1 MNPVS
6 LSQRARLAVALML
19 ASGFA
24 GLGYQILWTQQFA
37 LCLGHESA
45 AILAVVTAFFAG
57 LSVGALLFGR
67 AVEASQHPERWY
79 AGAELAIGAWSLLLA
94 LAMGPLGNLVLRLT
108 GPAPAP
114 VWQWT
119 VAFLASFL
127 LLLPAT
133 AAMGVTLPAV
143 ERMTAGTRGAGRSIA
158 GLYAANTFG
167 AVLGVLAIS
176 FWLIPSYGLART
188 SLCCVVLNLL
198 AAGAAGLVGGGST
211 RPVPPASVATD
222 PAPATLARLAASGFL
237 GIGFE
242 ILAVRVLS
250 QVTEDTVYT
259 FALLLAVYLIGTS
272 AGAAARRRAPGE
284 GVPAARVREQLIL
297 LVSLACMLSTVG
309 LYFAEALKGL
319 IGAYLGEG
327 YVAALAVEAALAVAV
342 FLVPTVLMGALFS
355 ELCNEANRRGVP
367 YGRAIGINTLGA
379 TAAPLAFGVLVVP
392 HAGLKLALV
401 AVCSGY
407 LLLVARSAWRGPL
420 FWIAGGAAA
429 GVLVLAPPLAFVEL
443 PEGSR
448 LVSYRDGVMASVSVV
463 EDEGGIRRLR
473 INNRQQ
479 EGATGSRRVDGR
491 QALLPLLLHPAPH
504 SALFLGVGAGT
515 TSATGAEEPG
525 VSVDAVELLPEVI
538 EAAESFTAGYPA
550 AVHERLHFIA
560 ADARRYVRTA
570 DRHYDVI
577 VADNFHPA
585 RSGTGALYSI
595 EHFAAVRERLAP
607 DGLFCQWLP
616 LHQLDLESLRSI
628 VRSFNAAF
636 PRAYAVLANNGLDTP
651 TVGLVG
657 RADAALFNRDAVIHR
672 LAYYGSAERRADF
685 ALDDEF
691 AVFGAFIAGPRSLA
705 RFAGDAPA
713 NTDDRPR
720 VAYSAPRLT
729 YAPDAAPRDRL
740 VTLLGELD
748 LTPTELIDA
757 SADSAW
763 QARLAAYW
771 AARRVFID
779 SGRTVRPSADPAAML
794 DQVEDPLL
802 RVLRT
807 SPDFRPAYE
816 PLLRLAMAVAGSD
829 PSRAARL
836 LEELAS
842 LQPARHEAA
851 DALAAIGGRP

>member
-1 MNPVS
+1 MTSAPLHS
-6 LSQRARLAVALML
+6 RYRLACALL
-19 ASGFA
+19 VASGFA

-57 LSVGALLFGR
+57 LSLGALLLGR
-67 AVEASQHPERWY
+67 AVEASVHPERWY
-79 AGAELAIGAWSLLLA
+79 AAAEAVIGVWSLLLA
-94 LAMGPLGNLVLRLT
+94 LAVKPLGNVVLALT
-108 GPAPAP
+108 GPTPAPA
-114 VWQWT
+114 WQWS

-133 AAMGVTLPAV
+133 AAMGVTLPAM
-143 ERMTAGTRGAGRSIA
+143 ERLTAGAPGDRRSIA
-158 GLYAANTFG
+158 TLYAANTFG

-176 FWLIPSYGLART
+176 LWLIPSFGLARA
-188 SLCCVVLNLL
+188 SACCVALNLL
-198 AAGAAGLVGGGST
+198 AAGAATVFAGTSA
-211 RPVPPASVATD
+211 RPVPLAT
-222 PAPATLARLAASGFL
+222 AATGGQAAALARLAATGFL

-272 AGAAARRRAPGE
+272 AGAAVYRRIPGDAS
-284 GVPAARVREQLIL
+284 PSTRDRLIL
-297 LVSLACMLSTVG
+297 LLGAACTLSTIG
-309 LYFAEALKGL
+309 LYFAESLKEWV
-319 IGAYLGEG
+319 GAWLGEG
-327 YVAALAVEAALAVAV
+327 YVAALAVETALAVAV
-342 FLVPTVLMGALFS
+342 FLVPTLLMGALFS

-379 TAAPLAFGVLVVP
+379 TAAPLVFGVLVVP
-392 HAGLKLALV
+392 LAGLKAALV
-401 AVCSGY
+401 IVGAGY
-407 LLLVARSAWRGPL
+407 SLLVGRSAWRGPL
-420 FWIAGGAAA
+420 FWLATGSAA
-429 GVLVLAPPLAFVEL
+429 GVFLLAPPLAFVEL

-448 LVSYRDGVMASVSVV
+448 IFSYRDGVMASVSVV
-463 EDEGGIRRLR
+463 EDGRGVRHLR

-479 EGATGSRRVDGR
+479 EGASGNRRVDGR

-504 SALFLGVGAGT
+504 AVLFLGVGAGT
-515 TSATGAEEPG
+515 TSATAAEEPG
-525 VSVDAVELLPEVI
+525 VTVDAVELLPEVI
-538 EAAESFTAGYPA
+538 EAAESFTATYPA
-550 AVHERLHFIA
+550 DVHERLHFIA

-570 DRHYDVI
+570 GRRYDVI

-585 RSGTGALYSI
+585 RSGTGALYTV
-595 EHFAAVRERLAP
+595 EHFTAVRERLAP

-616 LHQLDLESLRSI
+616 LHQLDLDSLRSI
-628 VRSFNAAF
+628 VRSFNTAF

-657 RADAALFNRDAVIHR
+657 RAAAAPFSRAAVGAR
-672 LAYYGSAERRADF
+672 LAGYGTPDRRAQF
-685 ALDDEF
+685 GVEDDF
-691 AVFGAFIAGPRSLA
+691 AVFGAFIAGPASLA
-705 RFAGDAPA
+705 RFAGEAPA

-720 VAYSAPRLT
+720 VAYGAPRVT
-729 YAPDAAPRDRL
+729 YAPDSAPRDRL
-740 VTLLGELD
+740 VALLGELG
-748 LTPTELIDA
+748 LTPAEVVDA
-757 SADSAW
+757 SADRLW

-771 AARRVFID
+771 TARNGFID
-779 SGRTVRPSADPAAML
+779 SGRTIRPSADPAVML
-794 DQVEDPLL
+794 DQVEGPLL

-829 PSRAARL
+829 PARAARL
-836 LEELAS
+836 LGELAS

-851 DALAAIGGRP
+851 DALAAIHGRP